1 MPGKVKDTRKKSFEN
16 DSARFRELVV
26 WWADRLGRQH
36 IPLREHTDNIN
47 DFLAPD
53 AVHHELIQ
61 RVVRAVYRANNCGH
75 LDAVV
80 SLENTFTALGH
91 VRVGLA
97 DSTRADIDQINLLD
111 NLGWHTNQY
120 FGFKPGATESAK
132 ATVKFTS
139 AQVRT
144 LSRSAP

>member
-1 MPGKVKDTRKKSFEN
+1 MKDSSKKNLEI
-16 DSARFRELVV
+16 DPPRFRELVA
-26 WWADRLGRQH
+26 WWADRLGRH
-36 IPLREHTDNIN
+36 HVPLREHTDNIN

-61 RVVRAVYRANNCGH
+61 RVVRVVYRANSCGH
-75 LDAVV
+75 LDAVI
-80 SLENTFTALGH
+80 SLDSTFTALGQ
-91 VRVGLA
+91 VRMGLA
-97 DSTRADIDQINLLD
+97 DSPQADIDQINFLD

-120 FGFKPGATESAK
+120 FDFKPHVTEPAK
-132 ATVKFTS
+132 ATVEFTS